1 MGAFAHPEGPLD
13 EADVLLAARGE
24 TRGETPEDEPHR
36 LFTKILATLSPAPKA
51 TSASG
56 RRGLLTQVFR
66 LLTQVSGC

>member
-36 LFTKILATLSPAPKA
+36 LFTKILATLSPQSHLWTAWVANP
-51 TSASG
+51 
-56 RRGLLTQVFR
+56 GL
-66 LLTQVSGC
+66 